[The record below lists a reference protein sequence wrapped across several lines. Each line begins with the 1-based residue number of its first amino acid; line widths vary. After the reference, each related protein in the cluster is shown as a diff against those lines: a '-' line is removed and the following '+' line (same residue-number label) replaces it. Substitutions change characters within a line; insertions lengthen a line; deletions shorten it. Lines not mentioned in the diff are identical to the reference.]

1 MLPFLS
7 FLPRGFFL
15 LLLVLAPPC
24 FLRCIAEA
32 QRAPVEY
39 RTRSVSVFGG
49 FLYNNIG
56 FTPASAVGF
65 SAGVNA
71 TQHFLRVPL
80 TVALELRANAAY
92 GFAADEHSYV
102 FGPRVSYGFGRYHP
116 YGDFELGLG
125 NIHFGPE
132 LRLEEEYYGDKS
144 AVVAG
149 GGGLDVDLFK
159 NVAAT
164 VDFQAQ
170 HWDIDPRIHRV
181 FIPTLV
187 TFGVH
192 YTIPFRPFHRAGD
205 PYYK

>member
-1 MLPFLS
+1 MLSYFSPRLRSFCLLLPAFAAPFL
-7 FLPRGFFL
+7 
-15 LLLVLAPPC
+15 
-24 FLRCIAEA
+24 LRSSADA

-39 RTRSVSVFGG
+39 RTRSVSVYGG

-56 FTPASAVGF
+56 FTADSAVGF
-65 SAGVNA
+65 SAGVDA

-80 TVALELRANAAY
+80 AVSLELRANAAY
-92 GFAADEHSYV
+92 GFAADEHSYI

-125 NIHFGPE
+125 NIHFGQD
-132 LRLEEEYYGDKS
+132 LRIQEEYYGDKS

-170 HWDIDPRIHRV
+170 HWDVDPRLHRV
-181 FIPTLV
+181 FIPTLL
-187 TFGVH
+187 TFGVR